1 MAGFSGGARRHKILR
16 DAEDQEREGAGR
28 QKDETRKDKNVN
40 DSCGPVARM
49 LPLPQPKLRKLSQAD
64 QRSIKTD
71 ITFAA
76 KERCQALRHN
86 VGETCEAQ
94 KIDDQEEDST

>member
-1 MAGFSGGARRHKILR
+1 
-16 DAEDQEREGAGR
+16 
-28 QKDETRKDKNVN
+28 
-40 DSCGPVARM
+40 M

-76 KERCQALRHN
+76 KERCQALRHD
-86 VGETCEAQ
+86 VGETGEAQ